1 MDFFLRSV
9 ILVISGILVLRVA
22 GRKSI
27 SQMTIVQTVIMISIG
42 NLIVQPIANESVW
55 RAVAAAAVFVSATIL
70 IEYLQI
76 QFDGVEKF
84 FTGKSKAVIV
94 DGQLVPETMKKIRL
108 TVDQLEM
115 RLRQAGIKNISDV
128 KTATIEPNG
137 QLGYELIED
146 AEPLTVGQF
155 KMLIQELNLVLQ
167 KDMGNQGTMKNQEN
181 NIFSEVKNNQHSSQ
195 IPKELH

>member
-1 MDFFLRSV
+1 MDFFLRAV

-55 RAVAAAAVFVSATIL
+55 RAVAAAAIFVSATIL

-84 FTGKSKAVIV
+84 FTGKSKTVIV
-94 DGQLVPETMKKIRL
+94 DGQLVLENMKKIRL

-115 RLRQAGIKNISDV
+115 RLRQAGIKKISDV

-146 AEPLTVGQF
+146 AEPLTAGQF
-155 KMLIQELNLVLQ
+155 KMLIQELNLVPK
-167 KDMGNQGTMKNQEN
+167 KDMSNQEATKNQEN
-181 NIFSEVKNNQHSSQ
+181 NIFFEVKNNQHSSH
-195 IPKELH
+195 IPKQLH